1 VGQAPIL
8 VINAG
13 SSSIK
18 FSVFQTAADRSL
30 SADVHGQVEGIG
42 GSAQL
47 IVGDAKG
54 DKLAERKLS
63 GTSYQHAIAAI
74 HEWFAGHAGGEAGF
88 DGVGHRVVHGGLKY
102 SQPALVDARLLADLE
117 QLVPLAPLH
126 EPHQIAAIR
135 AVSAAAPRVRQVA
148 CFDTAFHHDQPPL
161 AREFALPRELTARGI
176 RRYGFHGLSYEYIVS
191 VLPQVAPACARG
203 KLIVAHLGNGASM
216 CAIDQGR
223 AVCNT
228 MGLTALDGLPMGT
241 RCGTLDPGVLLFL
254 MQHERMD
261 AQQIEQLVYQRS
273 GLLGV
278 SGVSSDLRTLLA
290 SEAPAAR
297 EAIDLFVYRI
307 GRELGSLVAALG
319 GLDALVFTGGIGEHA
334 WQIRARVC
342 QDAHWIGLTLDVD
355 ANIQGGPRISRAGS
369 GPSAW
374 VVPTDE
380 NLMVARHTR
389 RLLDA

>member
-1 VGQAPIL
+1 
-8 VINAG
+8 
-13 SSSIK
+13 
-18 FSVFQTAADRSL
+18 
-30 SADVHGQVEGIG
+30 
-42 GSAQL
+42 
-47 IVGDAKG
+47 
-54 DKLAERKLS
+54 
-63 GTSYQHAIAAI
+63 
-74 HEWFAGHAGGEAGF
+74 
-88 DGVGHRVVHGGLKY
+88 
-102 SQPALVDARLLADLE
+102 
-117 QLVPLAPLH
+117 
-126 EPHQIAAIR
+126 
-135 AVSAAAPRVRQVA
+135 
-148 CFDTAFHHDQPPL
+148 
-161 AREFALPRELTARGI
+161 
-176 RRYGFHGLSYEYIVS
+176 
-191 VLPQVAPACARG
+191 
-203 KLIVAHLGNGASM
+203 M

-278 SGVSSDLRTLLA
+278 SGVSSDMRTLLA

-334 WQIRARVC
+334 WEIRARVC
-342 QDAHWIGLTLDVD
+342 QDAHWIGLALDVH
-355 ANIQGGPRISRAGS
+355 ANIQGGPLISRAGP